1 MEFSGAVLAGGRS
14 RRFGRDKA
22 RYVWRGRPLAA
33 YVLESLREADERFI
47 VAGRPYPEFGVPV
60 FGDALPGADSLSGLH
75 SALVH
80 ARHDWVAVAA
90 CDLPQLTPAYWAYMF
105 ARARATEG
113 LAVVAEGPTG
123 WIEPLAA
130 FYRKDLEPLAREQI
144 ARGDLFLKHLVE
156 AAQAAVVP
164 WSELAPR
171 FGSGL
176 FLNANRIEDLVGGAD
191 DQPPG

>member
-1 MEFSGAVLAGGRS
+1 MDFSGAVLAGGQS
-14 RRFGRDKA
+14 KRFGRDKA

-47 VAGRPYPEFGVPV
+47 VAGRPYPEFGVLV
-60 FGDALPGADSLSGLH
+60 FGDVVPGADSLSGLH

-90 CDLPQLTPAYWAYMF
+90 CDLPQLSPAYWSYMF
-105 ARARATEG
+105 ARTRTTEG
-113 LAVVAEGPTG
+113 LALVAEGPTG

-130 FYRKDLEPLAREQI
+130 FYRKDLEPVAREQI

-156 AAQAAVVP
+156 AADAEIVP
-164 WSELAPR
+164 WKDLAER
-171 FGSGL
+171 FGPGL

-191 DQPPG
+191 DQPSG

>member
-14 RRFGRDKA
+14 KRFGRDKA
-22 RYVWRGRPLAA
+22 RYAWRGRPLAA
-33 YVLESLREADERFI
+33 YVLESLHEADERFI

-75 SALVH
+75 SALLH

-130 FYRKDLEPLAREQI
+130 FYRKDLEPMAREQI

-156 AAQAAVVP
+156 AARAEIVP
-164 WSELAPR
+164 WEELAVR
-171 FGSGL
+171 FGVGL
-176 FLNANRIEDLVGGAD
+176 FLNANRIEDLVGGAG

>member
-1 MEFSGAVLAGGRS
+1 MDFSGAVLAGGRS
-14 RRFGRDKA
+14 KRFGRDKA

-33 YVLESLREADERFI
+33 YVLESLRDAGERFI

-60 FGDALPGADSLSGLH
+60 FGDVVPGADSLSGLH

-90 CDLPQLTPAYWAYMF
+90 CDLPQLTPAYWSYMF
-105 ARARATEG
+105 ARARATKE

-130 FYRKDLEPLAREQI
+130 FYRKDLEPVAREQI

-156 AAQAAVVP
+156 AAQASIVP
-164 WSELAPR
+164 WSELASR
-171 FGSGL
+171 FGSGI
-176 FLNANRIEDLVGGAD
+176 FLNANRIEDLVGGAG
-191 DQPPG
+191 DQPSG